1 MDTISDNSLSQSY
14 IKDASIQLKTN
25 NENNQENQEATY
37 LKRKVKAIQNFCEK
51 YSVFLHFLLGIDL
64 KKHELEMLE
73 QMWGNFS
80 SETQET
86 QLPDA
91 IIKFPNPD
99 YGSSNSH
106 SISGIEG
113 FELIKT
119 LVKFNKG
126 SIEEKI
132 LLKACEGVLQV
143 LDNSK
148 ENTKHSRRKL
158 FRQKVRRENQFIQF
172 ENTEESKRFETSA
185 TINEEDQSEKFKDK
199 LILKLNNKLTGSWQF
214 GSDQNQINEAFE
226 IDYKLLKFLPNKKL
240 NKGGY
245 LIKYDKKWQRTKK
258 DTKDFSTLV
267 RNLICLVL
275 CRQGYFTQQFL
286 SKNGKYIFCSLF
298 ATEESL
304 KIQAENQGLFKLL
317 NIQFIDLFSF
327 EPLDKSFRPLRLN
340 NRLWKPQNYKNLSQ
354 MFMYLRPIL
363 IQLIQEIDFKRIAR
377 EVNQSGINQKLFN
390 YGLDLYD
397 DQDSP
402 TDLEWVAFYYYL
414 THLHEQLDIARKSFK
429 IDNDVAALINK
440 QISALDLYLRRAK
453 SNSLN
458 ELDLD
463 IKISKTFY
471 QDLEAI
477 KTKKIDKFQKDA
489 SNMIEEYKNIFNLTT
504 VPYTKLIKVLKKEQL
519 AKKYLEIF
527 KESLK
532 VANNEKKYLKC
543 LWDLVKLQ
551 EPLNMKTKYSNPQTD
566 RSLHHKHCQLMCWK
580 KYQLNQGEKVTIFQS
595 SERLRLAYLNIFQSF
610 DITLLYQ
617 KNLIK
622 QLFCLHDNFELFGLY
637 YSSYDNLSRNREQ
650 FYQEKLF
657 DIGTQLKFHLL
668 LPMKMKFDLLCQ
680 YFGES
685 VGTYFYFLCFFSQM
699 LLYQNCLGLT
709 YYMIQIPND
718 LQQYLS
724 ILEIIYLVCQLQ
736 ITSLYTA
743 KWEQQLKIFN
753 QSFGVNSQEDIDTTS
768 YKSIGEPKRSLI
780 NDQMNVPQINELDQ
794 IFRECI
800 SMIIFVLLQLLCSV
814 LFVALYFLCVWF
826 QSLFKQT
833 TNQSNFEIIVIATL
847 HLILNKL
854 YTFHAQKAIQHLVDF
869 EQLRTIQALKQSYNL
884 KLYSFSI
891 TQQLGPLLIL
901 RFFNHSFQLVCS
913 NDSCEQYIGYY
924 FLTYIIIKSV
934 EKLCVFLFNF
944 YSLRRQPLFIYKFQQ
959 EDINQYIEVQSKK
972 PSNIKDQYFNCIE
985 ENLQQNMVELTIL
998 TYFAYI
1004 YPITYF
1010 MQWLLFVV
1018 QIYADKA
1025 QYLYY
1030 YQRPWPSIDCFV
1042 KVWNNIL
1049 KYIILSS
1056 IIISSYGLSNS
1067 LIFEKRSQIFIFVS
1081 FMLLSF
1087 TLNFIYQVWYS
1098 ETPHFLQ
1105 KLTLRQKYLVKSTL
1119 EKFKKKNKTTD
1130 YVDNKNLKRMPIYK
1144 FYGLKIQEQ
1153 DEEFETMSSD
1163 SDLDKYYIRKEV
1175 MEAPIL
1181 QDTEQITSKPK
1192 LKNRVRKAPIFVRSS
1207 SFYEKFIIQKK
1218 KKITNQEKIQK
1229 MFHQVDL
1236 LLNYHKSWTDL
1247 RFLQRN
1253 YYFPR
1258 KKQIIK
1264 NFDIVRY
1271 KIIQQ
1276 SLKTQKSQ
1284 AKLYIHNF
1292 YRKKIAK
1299 LKDSK
1304 EEHDIKELKGL
1315 KEKMR
1320 KYYNKHKWLNAQKF
1334 IFIKIKKA
1342 VWFNRFRKTSI
1353 KLNSKILISV
1363 FLKRLSAKQLPG
1375 EESNFEQ
1382 FEKNNKGFEFK
1393 EVSLQS
1399 IINFSQQYTQ
1409 NNVKLIPLSA
1419 GHTNLKY
1426 YSASYKKSSTFKDI
1440 IEKVRDTYIFD
1451 TQKLILQQIMMEYFE
1466 EEMFPM
1472 PEINFIKQ
1480 FNETMWLA
1488 NINEKK
1494 QPQLIQFL
1502 QLKHGQKL
1510 KYLQSINDDRGVSY
1524 IQGECYTRLSNHI
1537 DKIDDFYVKGY
1548 CLIIYQQSPITTLE
1562 NVIKYRKKYHLHY
1575 SQDEILSFFYD
1586 NLLLLLRE
1594 QHGDIS
1600 TKNYLLDNKCYY
1612 LGNSI
1617 KPDTDNDIFCLAKVL
1632 ISMITL
1638 TPFKNS
1644 LNSLADMEKH
1654 ELYDVIIK
1662 MLNGSCNLSELLSFV
1677 KYQDKFQETFI
1688 VERQEINE
1696 NLQCDFSEYL
1706 QLTLH
1711 RGNFS
1716 LRMKQFEKG
1725 LFYIHQFESI
1735 LHRQIYKCG
1744 NNASEAFQGY
1754 IINNF
1759 MKYSINHQEMEEIVQ
1774 VTMVFFIKF
1783 CIQMQTKSKNLNQ
1796 TIQNTNNMMG
1806 NSKHT
1811 NQFSQQFELIQNCL
1825 ADLIKNLDLVLIQ
1838 LQININLE
1846 QITKQEAQ
1854 ALFGITKNQAGN
1866 VIKFKHHERIQLINQ
1881 LRQNKK
1887 LIENLFQFRKTIR
1900 RFQNQFNALNCLGH
1914 YFKMEMPIAAKQID
1928 DCIEIQME
1936 LIRSKNQ
1943 LELTKEL
1950 KDLSPDLY
1958 NYNQMSPK
1966 ENKID
1971 AFTFQIN
1978 FSMSQFCQD
1987 DPTYFHQLLYYNY
2000 LQIEIWHDSEND
2012 IYERK
2017 ARSFLLMGIENSPTY
2032 EYFCSYLKSIIFDEI
2047 PIIYI
2052 RKEQECE
2059 IGKFECVKLQKW
2071 IEQTYSYQSEYI
2083 LSNDF
2088 QYKWKQVMT
2097 YSNLNQNIH
2106 NKQILHEQ
2114 LKINPNDL
2122 RVQLYLIR
2130 IIQQILHLD
2139 CYFPLNY
2146 KIQQLKFQIDNVD
2159 REIYQNSYI
2168 SQLQYLHHQI
2178 TIPFYSWF
2186 HSNGLLQF
2194 RLYHIQSILFAFS
2207 PKNIENL
2214 ENNEFSLREL
2224 SKNAVNVL
2232 NLQKDNRDI
2241 LMKIKQILLEDS
2253 LLLIDVNLKKSQLFQ
2268 ILYSYLLIKIHQ
2280 NQDLGQTLIQIQKEQ
2295 SINIQPSIIMLM
2307 ILQILLQSQQ
2317 YDQMEFLIQF
2327 CKKSIITKSILF
2339 LQMHENFEN
2348 DLNIIALYIPNKKI
2362 DLNFIQPYDSLYQRS
2377 SSVKFYDDINIYS
2390 RHLIHHFFY
2399 IQNFHEV
2406 IEYFE
2411 DNLNQIENN
2420 RELNHLK
2427 QLYENFLIYIKVSIG
2442 ITKQEKAQDF
2452 ILSIHSQIL
2461 DDTNTLIAAINKHL
2475 MIRIYINQKEYHV
2488 ALQYSYQVLQF
2499 FYAYENSKQITLEGD
2514 FQNKHFKK
2522 LSKFQQILSNFLPK
2536 DQTRKTQIN
2545 QQSSDVY
2552 YCHLI
2557 DDEFICEIILNHV
2570 DILININQF
2579 KFSFFQVLNL
2589 LDKTQNQYQIA
2600 YLYKLLSLIFMVN
2613 INLEKQ
2619 SIIQYDQQIMNE
2631 AKETI
2636 RERKLLIN
2644 CYQSFKHQHSQ
2655 QEIIAYNQ
2663 QLAKL
2668 TFKQIVYQKF
2678 AKKPVREEIFF
2689 LVQLSAEKSLEFF
2702 QILSQQQKIT
2712 NHIFYINIYLILA
2725 ECHLQQ
2731 FNFTQALANID
2742 SAEEHTIEIYGK
2754 ACHPQIGFLLL
2765 SRVLFRKKQQELQI
2779 QIIKELKSQNFF
2791 DISQIKTIALLLIQ
2805 ENKTVTYWIDIYQ
2818 KNRDLQTF
2826 LKNVKDVIKLN
2837 QNFCDSFLFS
2847 DDSCSIED
2855 IFREITRLF
2864 PSLNYISAQSYL
2876 SASHHFIYLDDNN
2889 QYRLQIN
2896 QLLNS
2901 HA

>member
-1 MDTISDNSLSQSY
+1 MDTISEDTPSQSY
-14 IKDASIQLKTN
+14 IKDASMQEKTDN
-25 NENNQENQEATY
+25 PLNQEKQEACY
-37 LKRKVKAIQNFCEK
+37 LKRKVKAIQNICEK
-51 YSVFLHFLLGIDL
+51 YQIFLQFLLGIDL
-64 KKHELEMLE
+64 NKHQIDILQ

-80 SETQET
+80 METQET

-99 YGSSNSH
+99 YGKSNSH

-119 LVKFNKG
+119 LIKFNKG

-132 LLKACEGVLQV
+132 LLKACEGVLQI
-143 LDNSK
+143 LDDSK
-148 ENTKHSRRKL
+148 EGSKNGRRKL

-172 ENTEESKRFETSA
+172 ENTEESKRLETSA
-185 TINEEDQSEKFKDK
+185 TINEEDQKEKLKDQ
-199 LILKLNNKLTGSWQF
+199 LILKLSNRLTGSWQF
-214 GSDQNQINEAFE
+214 DSDQNQINEAFE
-226 IDYKLLKFLPNKKL
+226 IDYKLLKFLSNKKV
-240 NKGGY
+240 NQGGY
-245 LIKYDKKWQRTKK
+245 LIKYDNEWHRTKR
-258 DTKDFSTLV
+258 DTKDFSTLI
-267 RNLICLVL
+267 RNLICLIL
-275 CRQGYFTQQFL
+275 CRQGYYTQQFL

-304 KIQAENQGLFKLL
+304 KIQAESQGLFKLL

-327 EPLDKSFRPLRLN
+327 EPLDKSYRPLRLN

-354 MFMYLRPIL
+354 MFMYFRPIL
-363 IQLIQEIDFKRIAR
+363 VELIKEIDFKRIAR

-390 YGLDLYD
+390 YGLDMYD
-397 DQDSP
+397 DQDCPS
-402 TDLEWVAFYYYL
+402 DQEWAAYYFFL
-414 THLHEQLDIARKSFK
+414 THLHQQINATRQNFLINNDI
-429 IDNDVAALINK
+429 AALINK
-440 QISALDLYLRRAK
+440 QITPLELYLRRAQ
-453 SNSLN
+453 SENQINIDMHLY
-458 ELDLD
+458 
-463 IKISKTFY
+463 KTYY
-471 QDLEAI
+471 QDLEEI
-477 KTKKIDKFQKDA
+477 KNQKINKLKKQVNDV
-489 SNMIEEYKNIFNLTT
+489 IEEYKNIFNLTT
-504 VPYTKLIKVLKKEQL
+504 NPYTKLIKVLKKEQL

-543 LWDLVKLQ
+543 LWDLVYLDH
-551 EPLNMKTKYSNPQTD
+551 PLNMKTKYSNPQAD

-610 DITLLYQ
+610 NISLLNQ
-617 KNLIK
+617 KGLIK
-622 QLFCLHDNFELFGLY
+622 QLFCLHDNFELYGIY
-637 YSSYDNLSRNREQ
+637 YSSYENLSRNREQ

-657 DIGTQLKFHLL
+657 DIATQLKFHLL
-668 LPMKMKFDLLCQ
+668 NPMKMKFDLLCQ

-699 LLYQNCLGLT
+699 LLYQNCLGLL
-709 YYMIQIPND
+709 YYLIQIPSN

-736 ITSLYTA
+736 ITSLYTS

-753 QSFGVNSQEDIDTTS
+753 QSYGVNSQEDIDTTS
-768 YKSIGEPKRSLI
+768 NKQIGEPKRSLI
-780 NDQMNVPQINELDQ
+780 NDQMNVPSINELDQ

-800 SMIIFVLLQLLCSV
+800 SMLIFILIQLLYSIIFI
-814 LFVALYFLCVWF
+814 ALYFLCAWF
-826 QSLFKQT
+826 QSLFNKT
-833 TNQSNFEIIVIATL
+833 PTINNFEIIIIAIL

-854 YTFHAQKAIQHLVDF
+854 YTYHAQKAIQQLVDF
-869 EQLRTIQALKQSYNL
+869 EQQRTIQAVKQSYNL

-891 TQQLGPLLIL
+891 IQQLGPLLIL
-901 RFFNHSFQLVCS
+901 RFFNQSFQLVCES
-913 NDSCEQYIGYY
+913 DSCEQYIGYY

-959 EDINQYIEVQSKK
+959 HDINEYIEVQSKK

-1030 YQRPWPSIDCFV
+1030 YQRPWPQIDCFV

-1049 KYIILSS
+1049 QYIILSS
-1056 IIISSYGLSNS
+1056 VIISSYGLSNS
-1067 LIFEKRSQIFIFVS
+1067 LVFENKSQIFVFVS
-1081 FMLLSF
+1081 FMLLSY
-1087 TLNFIYQVWYS
+1087 TLNFVYQVWYS
-1098 ETPHFLQ
+1098 ETPSYLQ
-1105 KLTLRQKYLVKSTL
+1105 KLNLRQKYLVKSTL
-1119 EKFKKKNKTTD
+1119 EKFKKKNKTINF
-1130 YVDNKNLKRMPIYK
+1130 VDNQNLKRMPIYK
-1144 FYGLKIQEQ
+1144 FYGLKLQEQ
-1153 DEEFETMSSD
+1153 VEQFETMSSD
-1163 SDLDKYYIRKEV
+1163 SDLEKYYIRNEE
-1175 MEAPIL
+1175 MEEPIL
-1181 QDTEQITSKPK
+1181 QDEDIIIQKPK
-1192 LKNRVRKAPIFVRSS
+1192 LKSRIRKSPIFVRSS
-1207 SFYEKFIIQKK
+1207 SFYEKFMIQKK
-1218 KKITNQEKIQK
+1218 KKSKNEDNIQK
-1229 MFHQVDL
+1229 VFHKVNL

-1247 RFLQRN
+1247 RIIQRN
-1253 YYFPR
+1253 YYIPR
-1258 KKQIIK
+1258 KKQFIK
-1264 NFDIVRY
+1264 NFDILRY
-1271 KIIQQ
+1271 NIIQK
-1276 SLKTQKSQ
+1276 SLQTQKSQ
-1284 AKLYIHNF
+1284 AKQFIQKF

-1304 EEHDIKELKGL
+1304 EEHDIKELEGIY
-1315 KEKMR
+1315 EKMR

-1353 KLNSKILISV
+1353 RLNSKILIHV
-1363 FLKRLSAKQLPG
+1363 FQKRLSAKQYPG
-1375 EESNFEQ
+1375 EETNFQ
-1382 FEKNNKGFEFK
+1382 HFEKNNKGFEFK
-1393 EVSLQS
+1393 EVSLQN

-1419 GHTNLKY
+1419 GNTNLKY
-1426 YSASYKKSSTFKDI
+1426 YSASYKKSSYFKDV

-1451 TQKLILQQIMMEYFE
+1451 TQKLILQSIMMEYFE
-1466 EEMFPM
+1466 EEMFTI
-1472 PEINFIKQ
+1472 PEINFVRQ
-1480 FNETMWLA
+1480 LNDTMWLA

-1510 KYLQSINDDRGVSY
+1510 KYLQSINEDRGISY

-1548 CLIIYQQSPITTLE
+1548 CVIVYEQSPITTLE
-1562 NVIKYRKKYHLHY
+1562 NVIKYRKKYHLNY
-1575 SQDEILSFFYD
+1575 SYDEILSFFYD
-1586 NLLLLLRE
+1586 SLLLLLRE

-1600 TKNYLLDNKCYY
+1600 TKNYLLDNKSYY
-1612 LGNSI
+1612 LGNAI
-1617 KPDTDNDIFCLAKVL
+1617 KPDTDNDLFCLAKVL

-1638 TPFKNS
+1638 TSFKNS

-1654 ELYDVIIK
+1654 DLYDIIIK
-1662 MLNGSCNLSELLSFV
+1662 MLNGSSNISELLSFL
-1677 KYQDKFQETFI
+1677 KYQEKFQESFV
-1688 VERQEINE
+1688 VERQENNE
-1696 NLQCDFSEYL
+1696 NQQCDFSEYL

-1716 LRMKQFEKG
+1716 LRMKQYEKG
-1725 LFYIHQFESI
+1725 LIYIHQFEQI

-1754 IINNF
+1754 VINNF
-1759 MKYSINHQEMEEIVQ
+1759 MKYSICHNDMEEIIQ
-1774 VTMVFFIKF
+1774 ITMVFYIKF
-1783 CIQMQTKSKNLNQ
+1783 CIQMQIKTRRYNHSIYNINNIQENTKHSNQLNQ
-1796 TIQNTNNMMG
+1796 
-1806 NSKHT
+1806 
-1811 NQFSQQFELIQNCL
+1811 QFDIIYNCL
-1825 ADLIKNLDLVLIQ
+1825 GDLIKNLDLVLIQ

-1854 ALFGITKNQAGN
+1854 ALFGITKNQSGN
-1866 VIKFKHHERIQLINQ
+1866 VIKLKHFERIQLINQ
-1881 LRQNKK
+1881 LRLNKK

-1900 RFQNQFNALNCLGH
+1900 RFQNQFNALNSLSH
-1914 YFKMEMPIAAKQID
+1914 YFKMEMPIAAKKID

-1936 LIRSKNQ
+1936 LIKSKNQ

-1987 DPTYFHQLLYYNY
+1987 DPTYFHQLLYYY
-2000 LQIEIWHDSEND
+2000 FLQIVIWHDSEND

-2017 ARSFLLMGIENSPTY
+2017 AKSFLLMGIENSPTY
-2032 EYFCSYLKSIIFDEI
+2032 EYFCSYLKSITFDEI
-2047 PIIYI
+2047 PIQYI
-2052 RKEQECE
+2052 QKEQECE

-2083 LSNDF
+2083 LSTNF
-2088 QYKWKQVMT
+2088 QYMWKQVLT

-2106 NKQILHEQ
+2106 NKQILHEE
-2114 LKINPNDL
+2114 LKINPKDL
-2122 RVQLYLIR
+2122 KVQLYLIR

-2146 KIQQLKFQIDNVD
+2146 RISQLKYQVDQIDRD
-2159 REIYQNSYI
+2159 IYSNSYI
-2168 SQLQYLHHQI
+2168 AQLQRLHHSI
-2178 TIPFYSWF
+2178 TIPFDSWF

-2194 RLYHIQSILFAFS
+2194 RLYHIQSIFFAFS
-2207 PKNIENL
+2207 PKHIENL
-2214 ENNEFSLREL
+2214 ENTENSLREL
-2224 SKNAVNVL
+2224 ARNAVSVL

-2241 LMKIKQILLEDS
+2241 LMKIQQILLEDT
-2253 LLLIDVNLKKSQLFQ
+2253 LLLIDVNLKKQQLFQ
-2268 ILYSYLLIKIHQ
+2268 ILYSYLLLKIHQ
-2280 NQDLGQTLIQIQKEQ
+2280 NQDLVQTIKIIQKEQ
-2295 SINIQPSIIMLM
+2295 AINIQPSIIILM
-2307 ILQILLQSQQ
+2307 ILQILLQQQQ

-2327 CKKSIITKSILF
+2327 CKKSISTKSILF
-2339 LQMHENFEN
+2339 AQMHENFEN
-2348 DLNIIALYIPNKKI
+2348 DLNIMALYIPNKKI
-2362 DLNFIQPYDSLYQRS
+2362 DLNFIAPYDSLYQRS
-2377 SSVKFYDDINIYS
+2377 HSVIFYDDINIYS

-2399 IQNFHEV
+2399 FQNFFEV

-2420 RELNHLK
+2420 RELTHLK
-2427 QLYENFLIYIKVSIG
+2427 QLYENFLIYIRVSIG
-2442 ITKQEKAQDF
+2442 IIKQEKAQDF
-2452 ILSIHSQIL
+2452 ILSIHSQIQ
-2461 DDTNTLIAAINKHL
+2461 DDNNTLIAAINKHIL
-2475 MIRIYINQKEYHV
+2475 IRIYLNQKEYHV

-2499 FYAYENSKQITLEGD
+2499 FYAYENSKQITLGGD
-2514 FQNKHFKK
+2514 FQNKHYKS
-2522 LSKFQQILSNFLPK
+2522 LSKFQGILSNFLPK
-2536 DQTRKTQIN
+2536 DLVRKTQIN
-2545 QQSSDVY
+2545 QQSNDVY

-2557 DDEFICEIILNHV
+2557 DDEFICEIILNHI
-2570 DILININQF
+2570 DILTNIHQF

-2589 LDKTQNQYQIA
+2589 LDKIKNYYQIA
-2600 YLYKLLSLIFMVN
+2600 YLYKLLSLIFLENM
-2613 INLEKQ
+2613 NLEKQ
-2619 SIIQYDQQIMNE
+2619 SLVQYDQQIMNE
-2631 AKETI
+2631 AKEII

-2644 CYQSFKHQHSQ
+2644 CYQSFKHQHTQ
-2655 QEIIAYNQ
+2655 QEVIVYNQ

-2678 AKKPVREEIFF
+2678 AKKPAKEDLLF
-2689 LVQLSAEKSLEFF
+2689 LIQLSAEKALEFF

-2725 ECHLQQ
+2725 ECHLNQL
-2731 FNFTQALANID
+2731 NFTQALANVD
-2742 SAEEHTIEIYGK
+2742 LAEEHTIEIYGK
-2754 ACHPQIGFLLL
+2754 ACHPQIGYLLL

-2779 QIIKELKSQNFF
+2779 QIVKELKQNNFF
-2791 DISQIKTIALLLIQ
+2791 DISQIKTITLLLIQ
-2805 ENKTVTYWIDIYQ
+2805 ENKTITYWIDIY
-2818 KNRDLQTF
+2818 KRSRDVQTF
-2826 LKNVKDVIKLN
+2826 FKNVKDVMKLN
-2837 QNFCDSFLFS
+2837 QNFCDNFLFS
-2847 DDSCSIED
+2847 DESCSVED

-2876 SASHHFIYLDDNN
+2876 SASHHFIYLDENN
-2889 QYRLQIN
+2889 QYRQQIN
-2896 QLLNS
+2896 QLLNN
-2901 HA
+2901 HI